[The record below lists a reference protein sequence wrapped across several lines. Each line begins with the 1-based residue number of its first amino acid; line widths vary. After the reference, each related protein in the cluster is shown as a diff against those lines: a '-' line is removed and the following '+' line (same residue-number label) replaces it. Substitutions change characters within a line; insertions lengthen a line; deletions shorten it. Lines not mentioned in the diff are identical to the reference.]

1 MGLFGKSKKEKEA
14 EYMERIN
21 VPQCLQ
27 QDFIMKVGGVFAIAG
42 NGTVVAGR
50 IESGMCRV
58 GETAFIL
65 QNGTA
70 LEVVITGID
79 LRTMLMCDKVTLEF
93 DRQQPIIPIL
103 YFDAENSIIHSINYV
118 IIGAANLANKYV

>member
-21 VPQCLQ
+21 VTRCLQ

-79 LRTMLMCDKVTLEF
+79 LRTKERKPNRAAYATEQVGIALRGVSKEQV
-93 DRQQPIIPIL
+93 QP
-103 YFDAENSIIHSINYV
+103 
-118 IIGAANLANKYV
+118 GAVLAIKNGGKYEMQS

>member
-1 MGLFGKSKKEKEA
+1 MIRKMEKEA

-21 VPQCLQ
+21 VPQCLK
-27 QDFIMKVGGVFAIAG
+27 QDFVMNVGGVFSSSG

-70 LEVVITGID
+70 LEAVITGID
-79 LRTMLMCDKVTLEF
+79 LRTKERKPNQAAYATEQVGIALRGVSKEQV
-93 DRQQPIIPIL
+93 QP
-103 YFDAENSIIHSINYV
+103 
-118 IIGAANLANKYV
+118 GAVLAIKNGGKYEMKS

>member
-21 VPQCLQ
+21 VPRCLQ
-27 QDFIMKVGGVFAIAG
+27 QDFIMKVGGVFAISG
-42 NGTVVAGR
+42 NATEVAGR
-50 IESGMCRV
+50 IESGMCRA
-58 GETAFIL
+58 GEAAFIL

-79 LRTMLMCDKVTLEF
+79 LRTKERKPNRAAYATEQVGIALRGVSKEQV
-93 DRQQPIIPIL
+93 QP
-103 YFDAENSIIHSINYV
+103 
-118 IIGAANLANKYV
+118 GAVLAIKNGGKYEMQS

>member
-21 VPQCLQ
+21 VPRCLQ
-27 QDFIMKVGGVFAIAG
+27 QDFIMKVGGVFTIAG

-70 LEVVITGID
+70 LEAVITGA
-79 LRTMLMCDKVTLEF
+79 V
-93 DRQQPIIPIL
+93 
-103 YFDAENSIIHSINYV
+103 
-118 IIGAANLANKYV
+118 LAIKNGGKYEMQS

>member
-21 VPQCLQ
+21 VPRCLK
-27 QDFIMKVGGVFAIAG
+27 QDFIMNVGGVFSIAG

-70 LEVVITGID
+70 LEAVITGID
-79 LRTMLMCDKVTLEF
+79 LRTKERKPNQAAYATEQVGIALRGVSKEQV
-93 DRQQPIIPIL
+93 QP
-103 YFDAENSIIHSINYV
+103 
-118 IIGAANLANKYV
+118 GAVLAIKNGGKYEMKS

>member
-21 VPQCLQ
+21 VPQCLK
-27 QDFIMKVGGVFAIAG
+27 QDFIMKIGGVFAIGG
-42 NGTVVAGR
+42 NGTVVAGK

-58 GETAFIL
+58 GERAFIL

-70 LEVVITGID
+70 IETVITGID
-79 LRTMLMCDKVTLEF
+79 LRTKERRPNQTAYATEQAGIALRGISKEQV
-93 DRQQPIIPIL
+93 QP
-103 YFDAENSIIHSINYV
+103 
-118 IIGAANLANKYV
+118 GAVLAIKNGGKYEMQS

>member
-1 MGLFGKSKKEKEA
+1 
-14 EYMERIN
+14 MERIN
-21 VPQCLQ
+21 VPRCLQ
-27 QDFIMKVGGVFAIAG
+27 QDFIMKVGGVFTIAG

-70 LEVVITGID
+70 LEAVITGID
-79 LRTMLMCDKVTLEF
+79 LRTKERKPNQAAYATEQAGIALRGVSKEQV
-93 DRQQPIIPIL
+93 QP
-103 YFDAENSIIHSINYV
+103 
-118 IIGAANLANKYV
+118 GAVLAIKNGGKYEMQS